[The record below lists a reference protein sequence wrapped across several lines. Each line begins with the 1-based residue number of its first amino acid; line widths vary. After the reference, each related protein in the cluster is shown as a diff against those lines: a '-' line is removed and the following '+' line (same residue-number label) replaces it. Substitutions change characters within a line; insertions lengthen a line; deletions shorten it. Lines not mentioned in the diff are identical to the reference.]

1 MVFCHR
7 YLSKGHRIPERG
19 NRARDA
25 RRLQSEAV
33 IKTILF
39 DLGNV
44 VIPFD
49 FKRPYARMAELC
61 DCPVEEVPARI
72 RATGLVAPFEKGE
85 IEPEPFVRE
94 LAAALK
100 LDITYSEFCD
110 WWSSVFLEPTLVR
123 EALLEDLRSRH
134 RLLALSNTNVIH
146 FAMLKEAYPLLRH
159 FDGYVLSYEVGAA
172 KPEAKIYREAIAR
185 AQCDPAE
192 CFFTDD
198 LAVNVEAAR
207 AHGMDAVQ
215 FVSEEQLERE
225 LRARGAL

>member
-1 MVFCHR
+1 
-7 YLSKGHRIPERG
+7 
-19 NRARDA
+19 
-25 RRLQSEAV
+25 
-33 IKTILF
+33 
-39 DLGNV
+39 
-44 VIPFD
+44 
-49 FKRPYARMAELC
+49 MASLC
-61 DCPVEEVPARI
+61 GCAVEEVPARI
-72 RATGLVAPFEKGE
+72 RATGLVAPFERGE

-94 LAAALK
+94 LSAALK

-110 WWSSVFLEPTLVR
+110 WWSSVFLQPTLVSDS
-123 EALLEDLRSRH
+123 LLEDLQSRH

-146 FAMLKEAYPLLRH
+146 FAMVKKAYPLLRH

-198 LAVNVEAAR
+198 LVVNVEAAR

-215 FVSEEQLERE
+215 FFSAEQLEEE
-225 LRARGAL
+225 LRGRGAL